1 MIKKLINKFLKR
13 TEIIIE
19 SDNKKYSIYINKQYE
34 EKFNN
39 KFNNL
44 NFESTNRVEIL
55 YLLIVFLQS
64 LKERQEAILKE
75 LKKDDEFRNTIIKNI
90 QVIEKTI
97 KIHEDNIKN
106 FSS

>member
-39 KFNNL
+39 NFNKFNNL

-75 LKKDDEFRNTIIKNI
+75 
-90 QVIEKTI
+90 
-97 KIHEDNIKN
+97 
-106 FSS
+106 